1 MAVATIPHP
10 PLYESERLVVLPGKG
25 GPIVKAIVAAEE
37 VGEAL
42 GTARIIL
49 IRSYQEFPVGGVLI
63 GRWSAS
69 ADSTQRLIEMLL
81 IFHSNSLGPVTCH
94 IPLSKTNELQKL
106 ESETFVLPVASFLEA
121 SKI

>member
-1 MAVATIPHP
+1 MSTNLKSLRITYLNKARIVTATMAVATIPHP
-10 PLYESERLVVLPGKG
+10 PLHESERLVVLPGKG

-81 IFHSNSLGPVTCH
+81 IFHSNSLGPVACH
-94 IPLSKTNELQKL
+94 IPFFKDK
-106 ESETFVLPVASFLEA
+106 
-121 SKI
+121 